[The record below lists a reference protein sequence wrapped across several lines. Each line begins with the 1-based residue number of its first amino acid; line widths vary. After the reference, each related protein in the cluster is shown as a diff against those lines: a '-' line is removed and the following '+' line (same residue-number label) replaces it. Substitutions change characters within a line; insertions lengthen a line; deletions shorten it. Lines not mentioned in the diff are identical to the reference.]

1 MKRPKPAPLRE
12 RDITR
17 QIAREYYKEFDQLI
31 ESDVIVVGA
40 GPSGLICARD
50 LAAMG
55 FRTLI
60 VEQALAL
67 GGGFWSGGYLMNKAT
82 ICAPAN
88 EILEELGVPCKQ
100 VKDCEGMYI
109 VDPPHATGA
118 LVAAAYKAGA
128 KILNLTRVVDLI
140 LRREGLLEGVV
151 VNNTTAETAGH
162 DVVHV
167 DPIGLESRI
176 VVDAT
181 GHDAVV
187 VNLLQG
193 HVGVSI
199 RGEGVGANRR
209 GLSELLHSGTG
220 GRGGLRHSP
229 HGAGLWLHAAVGPLW
244 SGADQEEVETRIKKG
259 AVGLT
264 SVLPERARS
273 ECARSMGAVEVNP
286 TTPLEYQGYGYS
298 GLPDSG

>member
-1 MKRPKPAPLRE
+1 MGKPRPAPLRE

-31 ESDVIVVGA
+31 ESDVIIVGA

-100 VKDCEGMYI
+100 VKDCEGMYV

-118 LVAAAYKAGA
+118 LIAAAYKAGA
-128 KILNLTRVVDLI
+128 RTMNLTRVLDLI
-140 LRREGLLEGVV
+140 LRQEGQLEGVV
-151 VNNTTAETAGH
+151 VNNTTAEMAGH

-167 DPIGLESRI
+167 DPIALESKV

-187 VNLLQG
+187 V
-193 HVGVSI
+193 
-199 RGEGVGANRR
+199 
-209 GLSELLHSGTG
+209 ELLHRRNLHDRVPGNGAMWVSRSEEQVIEQTG
-220 GRGGLRHSP
+220 EVYPNCFVVGL
-229 HGAGLWLHAAVGPLW
+229 AVAAVFGTPRMGPAFGSMLL
-244 SGADQEEVETRIKKG
+244 SGRYGAELIKNK
-259 AVGLT
+259 LK
-264 SVLPERARS
+264 
-273 ECARSMGAVEVNP
+273 
-286 TTPLEYQGYGYS
+286 QQ
-298 GLPDSG
+298 